1 MSSVDEPSTRARSRT
16 RGGRDVVLDAAVDNF
31 QRLGYHGTSMRD
43 IARSADITAASIYH
57 HFASKQLIL
66 QDIMLRVLGDALSV
80 TRSALLRS
88 GAAPADQLSA
98 VMRAWVLFHTARRSE
113 AMIGASEIRSLDEV
127 GRRLVVSLRDE
138 QERLFRDVVER
149 GVEEGDFATPHPREA
164 TWAIITM
171 GNTVAS
177 FYRPGGELTPEQMA
191 DRYVRLALGTV
202 EARAMDP
209 G

>member
-1 MSSVDEPSTRARSRT
+1 MRFFPHAQIRSFVHLTAAPSTRARSRT

-98 VMRAWVLFHTARRSE
+98 VMRACTSARPSTR
-113 AMIGASEIRSLDEV
+113 
-127 GRRLVVSLRDE
+127 
-138 QERLFRDVVER
+138 
-149 GVEEGDFATPHPREA
+149 ATPPA
-164 TWAIITM
+164 PPAP
-171 GNTVAS
+171 S
-177 FYRPGGELTPEQMA
+177 
-191 DRYVRLALGTV
+191 
-202 EARAMDP
+202 
-209 G
+209 